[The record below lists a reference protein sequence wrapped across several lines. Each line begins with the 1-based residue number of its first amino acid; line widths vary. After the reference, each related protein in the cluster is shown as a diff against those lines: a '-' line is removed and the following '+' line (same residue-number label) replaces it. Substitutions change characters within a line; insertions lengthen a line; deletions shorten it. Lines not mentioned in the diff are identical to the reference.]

1 LQQRFGMS
9 TGQYQYDVDLFRGP
23 RGGGFLHAEGRPRF
37 PGGAPPEFGGTADVW
52 SPEHLLV
59 SAAALCF
66 LTTFDWLARRAKLE
80 IEAFDCHGIGTVEKT
95 SQGLAFV
102 GIRLD
107 VSVRVAAGQA
117 ARTRE
122 LLDSA
127 KRTCLVAKTL
137 RCPVE
142 VDAAIEESV
151 TITAVPAP

>member
-1 LQQRFGMS
+1 MS
-9 TGQYQYDVDLFRGP
+9 TRQYRYEVDLFRGP
-23 RGGGFLHAEGRPRF
+23 RGGGFLHAEGRSRF
-37 PGGAPPEFGGTADVW
+37 AGGAPPEFGGSADVW

-80 IEAFDCHGIGTVEKT
+80 IEAFDCHGTGTIEKT

-107 VSVRVAAGQA
+107 VRVRVAAGQA

-127 KRTCLVAKTL
+127 KQTCLVAKTL
-137 RCPVE
+137 RCPVDVAATIAE
-142 VDAAIEESV
+142 SAAIV
-151 TITAVPAP
+151 ATPAP